1 MKIFKNKLFAIIVMF
16 VMIFC
21 AIGFGSYRNL
31 SELSNETTSTFYNGV
46 NNDGKSIQS
55 NLDQRISTANI
66 LVNMAKKYFPSN
78 DETIIKVSDAIG
90 ELSNATTPAT
100 KCSANKKLTQETDD
114 LIYKLNSESKLSSA
128 DSKNLTKFSEQMSVY
143 NDLINKDGYNT
154 VAQNYNNTIDAFP
167 TNLICMV
174 LGVESAQLFR

>member
-1 MKIFKNKLFAIIVMF
+1 MF
-16 VMIFC
+16 VMIFF
-21 AIGFGSYRNL
+21 AIAFGSYRNL

-55 NLDQRISTANI
+55 NLDQRVSTANI
-66 LVNMAKKYFPSN
+66 LVNMAKKYFSSN
-78 DETIIKVSDAIG
+78 DETILKVSSAIE
-90 ELSNATTPAT
+90 ELSKATTPAT

-128 DSKNLTKFSEQMSVY
+128 DSKNLTKFSEELAVY

-154 VAQNYNNTIDAFP
+154 VAQNYNNTMDAFP
-167 TNLICMV
+167 TNLLCTLFGI
-174 LGVESAQLFR
+174 ESAQLFR